1 MSYKQTPVG
10 SSGHIVIC
18 PLNTQS
24 KEYFQLNLNV
34 FSFGVLL
41 LEIAWDLWTSNRTLE
56 LIDPILE
63 DEYSSKPMLL
73 RYVNIALLC
82 VQESA
87 DDRPT
92 MNDVVSMLTN
102 EAAALLPPKQPAFS
116 YVRNTVTSTSST
128 GKTEEAR

>member
-1 MSYKQTPVG
+1 MVVQ
-10 SSGHIVIC
+10 
-18 PLNTQS
+18 
-24 KEYFQLNLNV
+24 
-34 FSFGVLL
+34 
-41 LEIAWDLWTSNRTLE
+41 AWDLWTSNRTLE